1 MKNNPLVLSETKRKL
16 FTYVFWAF
24 ALFPFLIVASLLLFQ
39 SEDDL
44 PPVSMLDNP
53 PELQAS
59 LVLGQEG
66 DTIGRYWQINRTSA
80 NYKDISPYV
89 FDALIATEDERF
101 MKHSGVDFRSIARS
115 FSSLGRAC
123 GASTIPQQLAKLLF
137 TLQQR
142 QRDEI
147 ARANGEQSSS
157 NYSGILGKLNR
168 LNEKAIEN
176 IIATRLE

>member
-1 MKNNPLVLSETKRKL
+1 MKNNPLVLSESKRKL
-16 FTYVFWAF
+16 FTYVFWGF
-24 ALFPFLIVASLLLFQ
+24 ALFPFLIVTSLLLFQ

-59 LVLGQEG
+59 LILGQEG

-101 MKHSGVDFRSIARS
+101 MKHSGVDFRSIAVFFFFRK
-115 FSSLGRAC
+115 G
-123 GASTIPQQLAKLLF
+123 
-137 TLQQR
+137 
-142 QRDEI
+142 
-147 ARANGEQSSS
+147 
-157 NYSGILGKLNR
+157 
-168 LNEKAIEN
+168 
-176 IIATRLE
+176 